1 MSGIE
6 GRFFFMR
13 GYQAVLLFIGLS
25 LDSFVVMMNKAAT
38 LRNLTFRKSLLF
50 SLIFSLMNAVAVL
63 CGYGLSSIFMRMKN
77 DRVEMAVACLIVFAI
92 GIFLTTRSYR
102 LKDIE
107 EKCDPDFGYREC
119 FRLAA
124 GTSIDTLFLA
134 TSFSFLDIS
143 LSAGLCYAFLVTFVT
158 ILVALY
164 VGYSLGSRYSRTL
177 GMSGGAL
184 MIILSIYLMS
194 VYVLR

>member
-1 MSGIE
+1 
-6 GRFFFMR
+6 MR

-38 LRNLTFRKSLLF
+38 LRNLTFRKSILF
-50 SLIFSLMNAVAVL
+50 SLIFSLTNAVAVL
-63 CGYGLSSIFMRMKN
+63 CGYGISDIFMGMMN
-77 DRVEMAVACLIVFAI
+77 DRVEFAVACLIVFAI
-92 GIFLTTRSYR
+92 GIFITTRSYR
-102 LKDIE
+102 LTDAE
-107 EKCDPDFGYREC
+107 EKCDPDFGALQC

-134 TSFSFLDIS
+134 AGFSFLDIS
-143 LSAGLCYAFLVTFVT
+143 LYAGLCYAFSVSFVT

-164 VGYSLGSRYSRTL
+164 VGYSLGSRFSKIL
-177 GMSGGAL
+177 GMSGGSL

-194 VYVLR
+194 MYALR